1 LIVQPLGI
9 RRHGPHDDLTRQ
21 CAEILMEPS
30 ETRERLTPDLYID
43 DADDGFAR
51 LERAFRAVTA
61 AEPITKKMHEVKIRD
76 WREAKEKG
84 VISATEAKEMESMS
98 DAVAM
103 AIDVDDFA
111 PEDLLP
117 AGGIR
122 TDKRTQANAP
132 AAKAS

>member
-1 LIVQPLGI
+1 
-9 RRHGPHDDLTRQ
+9 
-21 CAEILMEPS
+21 MEPS

-43 DADDGFAR
+43 DGDDGIAR

-61 AEPITKKMHEVKIRD
+61 AEPIAKKMHDAKIRD
-76 WREAKEKG
+76 WR
-84 VISATEAKEMESMS
+84 EAKEMESMS

-111 PEDLLP
+111 PEDLVP

-122 TDKRTQANAP
+122 TEKRARPSAP
-132 AAKAS
+132 TAKAG